1 MRVIRVVVKST
12 DCTRKGVKARK
23 LPGGPVLVMPCF
35 HCREGRFDLWFRE
48 LRSRMP
54 HVLAKINKNQ
64 KKLMDG
70 EKIVESVD
78 WGDSKWL
85 RICYQRVLMK

>member
-1 MRVIRVVVKST
+1 M
-12 DCTRKGVKARK
+12 
-23 LPGGPVLVMPCF
+23 LVMPCF

-54 HVLAKINKNQ
+54 RVLAKINKNQ

-70 EKIVESVD
+70 EKLVESVD